1 MHYRSVFL
9 AGLLVAAGPAQ
20 LVWAQA
26 AQTAEPPATAAA
38 NGLPARPTPF
48 KFVNDQ
54 GSLLS
59 SANAKQ
65 LESGLRKYADETGTQ
80 VVVVTVPTLGGRE
93 VADYGRA
100 LGNAWGV
107 GQRGKNNG
115 VVVLIAGK
123 ERKVTIQ
130 AGSGLADRV
139 TPAVVQQ
146 VIGQQFGPNFKQG
159 NYFAGLRK
167 GLSTLMLAANPSTN
181 PRRDAAGTAAGATGA
196 VGAAGAT
203 GPELNAEGNGPALS
217 SGQEPV
223 SSGGGGLVTPP
234 APAEPSGP
242 GFGTLALGA
251 LGIGGLIWLLMKLF
265 RRNQTPTAGNAA
277 GGVPNMNSNQPN
289 FNPNQP
295 NRPGGGAPNFLPN
308 QGQQQG
314 GNYGP
319 NNGPGYNNGPG
330 MMGGGGGGLMGGGMG
345 GMLATG
351 AAAAAG
357 AYLGNRM
364 AGGGQEHVGG
374 NELGGQQQAGLGGG
388 LGAGAAGV
396 GGAGLGA
403 GAAAGDDYFA
413 NRDGGATGGAG
424 EADYFSDDN
433 SAADSGNDYF
443 SDDSGSSSYD
453 DMSSGDSG
461 GGGFDGGGGDD
472 SGSF

>member
-9 AGLLVAAGPAQ
+9 AGLLLAAGPAQ

-26 AQTAEPPATAAA
+26 APAAEAPAAA

-48 KFVNDQ
+48 RFVNDQ
-54 GSLLS
+54 GSLM
-59 SANAKQ
+59 APAEVKK

-115 VVVLIAGK
+115 VVVLIAGQ

-130 AGSGLADRV
+130 AGSGLQDRV

-167 GLSTLMLAANPSTN
+167 GLSTLMLAANPGTD
-181 PRRDAAGTAAGATGA
+181 PRKDAVGSSPTAGALG
-196 VGAAGAT
+196 GAAGAA
-203 GPELNAEGNGPALS
+203 PALNAEGSGPAVS
-217 SGQEPV
+217 SAQEPV
-223 SSGGGGLVTPP
+223 GSGGGGLVTPP
-234 APAEPSGP
+234 PPAEPSGP
-242 GFGTLALGA
+242 GLGTLALGA
-251 LGIGGLIWLLMKLF
+251 LGIGGLIWLLMKMF
-265 RRNQTPTAGNAA
+265 RRNQTPAASNAPGGNA
-277 GGVPNMNSNQPN
+277 PNVNPNQPN

-308 QGQQQG
+308 QGQQG

-319 NNGPGYNNGPG
+319 NNGPNYNNGPG
-330 MMGGGGGGLMGGGMG
+330 FGGGGGGGLMGGGMG

-364 AGGGQEHVGG
+364 AGGGHDAVAG

-403 GAAAGDDYFA
+403 GAAAGDYFA
-413 NRDGGATGGAG
+413 NRDGGAAGGAA
-424 EADYFSDDN
+424 EPDYFSDN
-433 SAADSGNDYF
+433 GGAADGGGDYF

-453 DMSSGDSG
+453 DTSSDDFG